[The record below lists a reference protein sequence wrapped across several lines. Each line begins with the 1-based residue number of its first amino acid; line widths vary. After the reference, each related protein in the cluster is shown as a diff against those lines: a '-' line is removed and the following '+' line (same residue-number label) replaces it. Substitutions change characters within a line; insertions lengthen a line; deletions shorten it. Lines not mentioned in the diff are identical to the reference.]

1 MRFGIRAHNISC
13 AGLRDLSAKLAT
25 LGIDTIQL
33 ALAKSFPDFKKGSFT
48 PSYARKIKEAFS
60 SNGINVAVLGAY
72 INCIHP
78 IQTSRI
84 SELDFFREQLKF
96 AKFMGADMVG
106 LETSSMDTP
115 DRESAYKCVLESM
128 RELVSAAES
137 LGVMIGIEGVY
148 VHVINTPDMMYR
160 LVNDLNSP
168 NVGVIFDPVNYLS
181 GDNYA
186 EQKSIIKRHFELL
199 GDVTY
204 AVHIKDFKVENGCLS
219 DALPTE
225 GIFDFDTLFSE
236 IKKRKKDIPML
247 LETVGEDNFTE
258 IAAKLD
264 SRYEHA

>member
-1 MRFGIRAHNISC
+1 
-13 AGLRDLSAKLAT
+13 
-25 LGIDTIQL
+25 
-33 ALAKSFPDFKKGSFT
+33 
-48 PSYARKIKEAFS
+48 
-60 SNGINVAVLGAY
+60 
-72 INCIHP
+72 
-78 IQTSRI
+78 
-84 SELDFFREQLKF
+84 
-96 AKFMGADMVG
+96 
-106 LETSSMDTP
+106 
-115 DRESAYKCVLESM
+115 
-128 RELVSAAES
+128 
-137 LGVMIGIEGVY
+137 
-148 VHVINTPDMMYR
+148 MMYR

-204 AVHIKDFKVENGCLS
+204 AVHIKDFKIENGCLS

-247 LETVGEDNFTE
+247 LETVGENNFTE